1 MAYTAGGYDSDVE
14 GGGPYQDNI
23 GGAFTDKAVRLK
35 KIYFL
40 SLPDPC
46 YLSVYLIFTKS
57 FNSFIY

>member
-35 KIYFL
+35 KYFFFACQIL
-40 SLPDPC
+40 VTFPYTVSHFHK
-46 YLSVYLIFTKS
+46 I
-57 FNSFIY
+57 I